1 PEAEQDIINC
11 FYSTMQH
18 RVPPER
24 RWQDK
29 VMVICYAYRPFEDTY
44 AAQYYT
50 DSSRT
55 ILSTSLVAYNCY
67 SPPRTAREFRAFAD
81 LMPSP
86 VIGENIDGLE
96 PASPIYNFR
105 YPNMLRLRYEK
116 KRNLPR
122 ALLAVGD
129 AYTSAD
135 PVSGLG
141 MSLALKEVRE
151 MQALLAKYGAGHRDL
166 PRRYYRAIAKMA
178 DTAWFV
184 IREQN
189 LRFDWMKDVDK
200 KRPFYFGVLTWYMDR
215 VLELVHDD
223 LDAYRE
229 FLAVVHLVKP
239 PSALMRPRIASR
251 VLGKWARTRLSG
263 QKTLIARNYENHPIP
278 AEPADQ
284 LVNA

>member
-1 PEAEQDIINC
+1 
-11 FYSTMQH
+11 
-18 RVPPER
+18 
-24 RWQDK
+24 
-29 VMVICYAYRPFEDTY
+29 
-44 AAQYYT
+44 
-50 DSSRT
+50 
-55 ILSTSLVAYNCY
+55 
-67 SPPRTAREFRAFAD
+67 
-81 LMPSP
+81 
-86 VIGENIDGLE
+86 
-96 PASPIYNFR
+96 
-105 YPNMLRLRYEK
+105 
-116 KRNLPR
+116 
-122 ALLAVGD
+122 
-129 AYTSAD
+129 
-135 PVSGLG
+135 
-141 MSLALKEVRE
+141 
-151 MQALLAKYGAGHRDL
+151 
-166 PRRYYRAIAKMA
+166 MA